1 MGKLDLLS
9 DVSFFDGL
17 KESTREALAEGA
29 RVRSCVRGEVIYR
42 AKEPADC
49 ICFQIRGKSI
59 LYNLTHSGSRKIIFI
74 LGPGELLNDHV
85 LNEHETSLFCEA
97 IEKGSVLEIS
107 VSVFLK
113 AMKEDFFLTRKVI
126 AAQEKK
132 IWRLGHQLKNT
143 MGSIYLERKLAAK
156 LWKLARDFGVPRQ
169 GGLEIDINMPVTFLA
184 DLLGTPRETTSRV
197 CRSLVE
203 HGLISMERKRITI
216 TDRERMA
223 RFYKTGKYEQ

>member
-1 MGKLDLLS
+1 MKTSGDFAPLSIQAEKSGRYGKIRL
-9 DVSFFDGL
+9 VVRCFIFDGL

-113 AMKEDFFLTRKVI
+113 TLR
-126 AAQEKK
+126 
-132 IWRLGHQLKNT
+132 
-143 MGSIYLERKLAAK
+143 
-156 LWKLARDFGVPRQ
+156 
-169 GGLEIDINMPVTFLA
+169 
-184 DLLGTPRETTSRV
+184 
-197 CRSLVE
+197 
-203 HGLISMERKRITI
+203 
-216 TDRERMA
+216 
-223 RFYKTGKYEQ
+223 